1 MKHLAVLTQ
10 PFLDLIL
17 NGEKTIETRFTQVAC
32 APFGKV
38 KTGDLILLKQT
49 GGLVLGEFTA
59 GKVSYFTN
67 MTPEKILELKRFS
80 KEIAADAV
88 TDFWSSRQNARFVTF
103 IEVKSPKR
111 YKKAFPFP
119 KKDRRGWVIL
129 PEHPLAPEP
138 DLFDLASK

>member
-1 MKHLAVLTQ
+1 M
-10 PFLDLIL
+10 
-17 NGEKTIETRFTQVAC
+17 
-32 APFGKV
+32 
-38 KTGDLILLKQT
+38 
-49 GGLVLGEFTA
+49 
-59 GKVSYFTN
+59 
-67 MTPEKILELKRFS
+67 
-80 KEIAADAV
+80 